1 MTPIVPSLEIAYGAL
16 RTNKVRAA
24 LTMLGV
30 IIGVAAVIAT
40 IAVGAGATARIQ
52 QQIASLGSNLIMV
65 LPGSI
70 TTSGIRLGS
79 GIALTLTEDDARA
92 IAAQCPAVSLV
103 APVVRQGQQ
112 VIGGNNNW
120 ATSIQGVTP
129 EFLTIRA
136 LSIERGVTFTSK
148 DLEAANKVVLL
159 GRTVAA
165 NLFPGEDP
173 VGQIV
178 RIRNVPLTVIGLL
191 AAKGQSPTGQDQD
204 DVVLIPLS
212 TAKKR
217 VLGASQASA
226 GAVGTVM
233 VQATASSTIQA
244 AQAQVR
250 ALLRQRH
257 HLQAAQEDDFTI
269 RNLEEV
275 FAAQESSARVM
286 ALLLA
291 VIASVSLVV
300 GGIGIMNI
308 MLVSVTERTHE
319 IGLRQAVGASTGDIL
334 LQFLV
339 EAVAISLVGGILG
352 IGVGVVT
359 SLIIS
364 RVAQWSTVLST
375 GSIVLA
381 FAFSG
386 LVGVF
391 FGYYPAR
398 KAAFLDPIEALR
410 YE

>member
-1 MTPIVPSLEIAYGAL
+1 
-16 RTNKVRAA
+16 
-24 LTMLGV
+24 MLGV

-217 VLGASQASA
+217 VLAASQASA